1 MTARKKAARKP
12 AAKPAAAPRT
22 PRTKPA
28 AAKPPA
34 RPARSESQAEQVAQ
48 RLVKLTQSNGPYDLE
63 ALYSENCISREAS
76 GEPTHGREA
85 LEAKF
90 RGFDA
95 MVKSQRWRPLNV
107 FVKGDTICI
116 EWRGEL
122 QLADG
127 RRLVLE
133 EIAIHELEDGKI
145 ASERFYYDPSL
156 LAPPAARGSGNPAGR
171 KREPVGGPPPV
182 LPDFDG
188 KPPPIDPLDL

>member
-12 AAKPAAAPRT
+12 AAKPPATSKAARPKAGAPR
-22 PRTKPA
+22 PQ
-28 AAKPPA
+28 A
-34 RPARSESQAEQVAQ
+34 RPARSESGAEQLAAQ
-48 RLVKLTQSNGPYDLE
+48 LVKLTQANGPYDLE
-63 ALYSENCISREAS
+63 ALYTEDCVSREAS

-95 MVKSQRWRPLNV
+95 MVKSQRWRAQNV
-107 FVKGDTICI
+107 FVKGERICI

-127 RRLVLE
+127 RRVVLD
-133 EIAIHELEDGKI
+133 EIAVHELEGGKI

-156 LAPPAARGSGNPAGR
+156 LAPPSSKAPPGR
-171 KREPVGGPPPV
+171 KRESPGGPPPV
-182 LPDFDG
+182 LPEFDG